1 MKLNTGG
8 LPCQN
13 SFCLATQLRFT
24 LKALGLS
31 DLHFV
36 RVRTQLRQAT
46 KGDYGSTK
54 ERKNTKQF

>member
-13 SFCLATQLRFT
+13 SFCLATQLQFT

-31 DLHFV
+31 DLHFF
-36 RVRTQLRQAT
+36 RIKTQLRQAT
-46 KGDYGSTK
+46 KGDPVSIMKG
-54 ERKNTKQF
+54 ENMKQS